1 LPTGQS
7 VIRLVHYSDQA
18 ALYNAGKFR
27 RMLLN
32 KDEIVRTSTKLL
44 FIPGKIDCL

>member
-1 LPTGQS
+1 
-7 VIRLVHYSDQA
+7 VRISDQA

-32 KDEIVRTSTKLL
+32 KDELL
-44 FIPGKIDCL
+44 ELQQNCFFIPGKIDCL

>member
-7 VIRLVHYSDQA
+7 GNPFSAHYSDQA

-32 KDEIVRTSTKLL
+32 KDEIVRTSTIA
-44 FIPGKIDCL
+44 FFPGKN